1 MINQMVEIGPRHLGL
16 VLGSRLTIPFQRLSS
31 ATSCSSHHEH
41 ERRVTVLRDCERPLR
56 PTALPRVHPSW
67 LRMVASLSHPTCQR
81 ALPIFALVHQ
91 LYRSL
96 ESVLGFPLQFRD
108 SFARIINAVQPR
120 WQFPTVIEKRPR
132 MNRQHLRDRFGGI
145 GIKQ

>member
-67 LRMVASLSHPTCQR
+67 LRMVASLPHPPRQR
-81 ALPIFALVHQ
+81 TLPVFALVHQ

-96 ESVLGFPLQFRD
+96 ESVLGRPLQLRD
-108 SFARIINAVQPR
+108 SFTRIVNAVQPCR
-120 WQFPTVIEKRPR
+120 ELPPAINKHLRVR
-132 MNRQHLRDRFGGI
+132 RQHLRDRFGGI
-145 GIKQ
+145 RV